1 MLIFELLDGEYEYA
15 PENKMLKTFYT
26 IDENETDFYV
36 VRNLIEIILTQTYL
50 FFPDTAL
57 KQKLKEIELIKR
69 NKDDENLLMYLRDNL
84 DSFLHSSYTR
94 ILSLRGKEWAS
105 EILGSEHALSADLL
119 NMTERI
125 AGFFLYKGQDN
136 TDIFLEHISTG
147 KEFKLL
153 KKSYDH
159 HLNLKQIDTILFLG
173 IVRWRKEW
181 WFSGVSTQ
189 IDYNANIVL
198 KEKNSLESR
207 MQVNFLDNNTERKKE
222 ILKEQLDAF
231 LDFNNGSPI
240 AFLPSD
246 EIEGFNKNFI
256 NYYNKYLDI
265 SKKERKKAMKRMKK
279 NGYFADEENNSSNF
293 SDISDS
299 GLVFFNSKSGIEIAL
314 DVNSAFPIKN
324 NPFYDAEESEDDI
337 FHLLMAEDMSAELAM
352 YCINNCK
359 NKLPF
364 FTEGI
369 GEKYF
374 EDIDFL
380 LRFWK
385 GENYY
390 AKPSIT
396 LV

>member
-15 PENKMLKTFYT
+15 PENKMLKTFYN

-189 IDYNANIVL
+189 MDYNANIVL

-207 MQVNFLDNNTERKKE
+207 MQVNFLDNNTERKK
-222 ILKEQLDAF
+222 
-231 LDFNNGSPI
+231 
-240 AFLPSD
+240 
-246 EIEGFNKNFI
+246 
-256 NYYNKYLDI
+256 
-265 SKKERKKAMKRMKK
+265 AMKRLKK
-279 NGYFADEENNSSNF
+279 NRYFADEENNSSNF

-314 DVNSAFPIKN
+314 DVNSTFPIKN